1 MHKQSHYSLDTLS
14 DINACLGLNIFNL
27 SDVSTV
33 KVNDSA
39 SSLKVAKRKGSTVYA
54 MTDSGVIPASFDG
67 WQSCSTFGSSAAL

>member
-39 SSLKVAKRKGSTVYA
+39 SRLKVAKRKGSTVYA
-54 MTDSGVIPASFDG
+54 MIDSGVIPASFDG